1 MVYKTY
7 QLPPLPPEHSQTLA
21 SMRSMFSN
29 PTFFLLSLCE
39 NVHSLKK
46 LHALLILD
54 GLSGDVLC
62 GNKLVS
68 LYGSFGHVWY
78 ARSVFDQMRNP
89 DLYSWKVMLR
99 WYFLNDMYS
108 EVMEFHN
115 RMRICVR
122 EYDNVV
128 ISNVLKA
135 CSELR
140 DIDEGRKVHCQ
151 IEKMGS
157 PDNFV
162 LTGLV
167 DMYAKCGWI
176 KSSRAVFDGILDR
189 DVVSSTSLIKGY
201 VENDCASE
209 GLVLFNQIREGLVY
223 ANEFLFGS
231 LVSACAKLGALH
243 QGKWVHGCVIKN
255 GNELNLLLGT
265 ALLDMYVKCGDIRD
279 AHSMF
284 NELSIVDIV
293 SWTAMIVG
301 YSQTGYP
308 DKALKLFTDRKWVGL
323 LPNSITL
330 ASVLSSCAQLGKL
343 SLGSSI
349 HGLGIKLGLE
359 ESVMRNA
366 LVDMYAK
373 CGMIG
378 DARYIFETIL
388 DKDVV
393 AWNSI
398 ISGYMQNGYAHQA
411 LNLFHQMRTSES
423 SLPDPVTLVSVLS
436 ACASIG
442 ALQVGS
448 ALHAFFIKEGL
459 LTSDLFVGTAL
470 LNLYAKCGDA
480 KSARIVFD
488 KMEEKNTITWSA
500 MIGGY
505 GMQGDGIGSLKLFS
519 EMLEEDLK
527 PTEVIFTNILSACSH
542 AGMIGEGWR
551 HFNSIC
557 RQYKFVPSMKHYTC
571 MVDLLAR
578 AGSLEEAWDFIEK
591 IPVQPDVSLFRAFL
605 HGCELHSRFDLG
617 EVAIR
622 KMLELDPDKACYFVL
637 ISNLYAWNGRWN
649 QVNQVRETMR
659 QRGFSKSPGCSMV
672 QMDIRNDVS
681 TARVACYA

>member
-1 MVYKTY
+1 M
-7 QLPPLPPEHSQTLA
+7 Q
-21 SMRSMFSN
+21 SMFSN
-29 PTFFLLSLCE
+29 PNFFILRFC
-39 NVHSLKK
+39 NNGHSLKK
-46 LHALLILD
+46 IHALLILD

-68 LYGSFGHVWY
+68 LYGSFGHVRY

-89 DLYSWKVMLR
+89 DIYSWKVMLR

-108 EVMEFHN
+108 EVMEFYN

-140 DIDEGRKVHCQ
+140 DIVEGRKVHCQ
-151 IEKMGS
+151 IVKVGS
-157 PDNFV
+157 PDGFV

-176 KSSRAVFDGILDR
+176 ESSRAVFDGILDI

-201 VENDCASE
+201 VENDCARE
-209 GLVLFNQIREGLVY
+209 GLVLFNQIRKGLVD

-255 GNELNLLLGT
+255 GNELNLFLGT

-284 NELSIVDIV
+284 IELSIVDVV

-308 DKALKLFTDRKWVGL
+308 DKALQLFTDRKWVGF

-330 ASVLSSCAQLGKL
+330 SSVLSSCAQLGRL
-343 SLGSSI
+343 NLGSSI

-359 ESVMRNA
+359 ESVVRNA
-366 LVDMYAK
+366 LMDMYAK
-373 CGMIG
+373 CCMIG
-378 DARYIFETIL
+378 DVRYIFETIS

-398 ISGYMQNGYAHQA
+398 ISGYMQNGYAYQA
-411 LNLFHQMRTSES
+411 LKLFHQMRTSES
-423 SLPDPVTLVSVLS
+423 SSPDSITLVSVLS
-436 ACASIG
+436 ACASVG
-442 ALQVGS
+442 ALQLGL
-448 ALHAFFIKEGL
+448 ALHAFFIKDGL
-459 LTSDLFVGTAL
+459 LKSNLFVGTAL
-470 LNLYAKCGDA
+470 LNLYAKCGA
-480 KSARIVFD
+480 AESARIIFD
-488 KMEEKNTITWSA
+488 EMEEKNTITWSA

-505 GMQGDGIGSLKLFS
+505 GMQGDVIGSLKLFS

-557 RQYKFVPSMKHYTC
+557 QQYKFMPSLEHYVC

-578 AGSLEEAWDFIEK
+578 AGSLEEALDFIEK
-591 IPVQPDVSLFRAFL
+591 IPVKPDVSLFRAFL
-605 HGCELHSRFDLG
+605 HGCEIHSRFDLG
-617 EVAIR
+617 EVAI
-622 KMLELDPDKACYFVL
+622 KKLLELDHDKACFFVL
-637 ISNLYAWNGRWN
+637 ISNLYASNGRWN
-649 QVNQVRETMR
+649 QVNQVRELMR
-659 QRGFSKSPGCSMV
+659 QRGFNKSPGCSMV
-672 QMDIRNDVS
+672 EMDIRNDIS